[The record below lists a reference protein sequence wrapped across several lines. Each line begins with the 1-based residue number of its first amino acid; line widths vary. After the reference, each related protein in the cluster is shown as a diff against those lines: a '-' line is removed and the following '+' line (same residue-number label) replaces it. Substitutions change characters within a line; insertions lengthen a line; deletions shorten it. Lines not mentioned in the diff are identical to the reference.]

1 VHMNKLYKLLNNT
14 AELRKAALLRQ
25 SHKTIDTQGMS
36 ADEIAKAFF
45 NLETHKIEL
54 DLQSEEMLR
63 VNDELYHLKDEYTEL
78 YDDAPIGYF
87 TLNLNG
93 VIINCNKKCCEI
105 LGFAMTRPIDKR
117 FSDFVAPSGQD
128 TYFIANREL
137 LKHKKSVSYDLP
149 ICLSNGSKHW
159 VSVEAM
165 FVNNKGEKQDELRL
179 AISNID
185 IRIQLETQRRKLS
198 CAVQFSASGVCITD
212 LDGCIEYAN
221 PKFCEITGYTED
233 ELIGHTPS
241 LLRSPGRSKGVYK
254 DLWKTIKSGKPWS
267 GEHQN
272 KRKDGSLYWGRST
285 ISCVYGNDGN
295 DGDMSHYVMVQN
307 DITREY
313 ELNVQLN
320 YQASHDALT
329 DLINRAEF
337 ERRMKRLLSEKTTP
351 DIKHAFCFMDLDQ
364 FKIINDT
371 CGHHA
376 GDQLLRQIAQLLQTS
391 VRKRDTL
398 ARLGGDEFAL
408 LMEHCSLDK
417 AQDVAYAMLDS
428 VKDYR
433 FYWKGQTFQIGISIG
448 LVEIE
453 PSSATVEEF
462 MKQADAACYVAKRLG
477 RNRIHLY
484 CPDDTELVRRY
495 GEVHWLGLINKAFNE
510 DHFKLYAQPIRSFG
524 NNPEHVHYELLL
536 RMQGDDG
543 EIITPERFLPA
554 AERYGLMPKLDS
566 WVIETA
572 LNKLAESAAFM
583 SRVEFVSINLSGAS
597 MSNNNILKVIESAI
611 NRSCYAPDK
620 FCFEITETAAIS
632 NMVAAVEMANN
643 LKALGCRLALDDFGT
658 GLSSFSYLKSLPVDY
673 LKVDGMFIKD
683 IANDSFNEAM
693 VKSINDISHVMHI
706 RTIAEFV
713 EDVETSDML
722 QMMGVD
728 YGQGFYL
735 GRPELLDDLIA
746 RTKTC

>member
-1 VHMNKLYKLLNNT
+1 
-14 AELRKAALLRQ
+14 
-25 SHKTIDTQGMS
+25 
-36 ADEIAKAFF
+36 
-45 NLETHKIEL
+45 
-54 DLQSEEMLR
+54 
-63 VNDELYHLKDEYTEL
+63 
-78 YDDAPIGYF
+78 
-87 TLNLNG
+87 
-93 VIINCNKKCCEI
+93 
-105 LGFAMTRPIDKR
+105 
-117 FSDFVAPSGQD
+117 
-128 TYFIANREL
+128 
-137 LKHKKSVSYDLP
+137 
-149 ICLSNGSKHW
+149 
-159 VSVEAM
+159 
-165 FVNNKGEKQDELRL
+165 
-179 AISNID
+179 
-185 IRIQLETQRRKLS
+185 
-198 CAVQFSASGVCITD
+198 
-212 LDGCIEYAN
+212 
-221 PKFCEITGYTED
+221 
-233 ELIGHTPS
+233 
-241 LLRSPGRSKGVYK
+241 
-254 DLWKTIKSGKPWS
+254 
-267 GEHQN
+267 
-272 KRKDGSLYWGRST
+272 
-285 ISCVYGNDGN
+285 
-295 DGDMSHYVMVQN
+295 MVQN

-351 DIKHAFCFMDLDQ
+351 DIRHAFCFMDLDQ

-597 MSNNNILKVIESAI
+597 MSDNNILKVIESAI

-658 GLSSFSYLKSLPVDY
+658 GLSSFSYLKSLPVDL
-673 LKVDGMFIKD
+673 LKIDGLFIKD

-706 RTIAEFV
+706 KTIAKFV